1 MTEQA
6 NTNEDTGLE
15 AAALSAYHQVEL
27 HAEDLDQYNEL
38 GLPHVHPHLFS
49 KSLLAQL
56 ARLPL
61 MDMDREREVFSEH
74 TVALSA

>member
-6 NTNEDTGLE
+6 NTNEETGLE
-15 AAALSAYHQVEL
+15 AEALSVYHQVEL
-27 HAEDLDQYNEL
+27 HAEDLDEYTEL
-38 GLPHVHPHLFS
+38 GLPSAHPHLFA

-61 MDMDREREVFSEH
+61 MELDREREVYSEH